1 MDEKKTMQYYTLEEI
16 AKNNGKDTD
25 RVWIIYKDSVYD
37 CTDYLDDVSSTIFF
51 SILSDYSLYINL

>member
-1 MDEKKTMQYYTLEEI
+1 MEESVKYFTLEEI

-37 CTDYLDDVSSTIFF
+37 VTEYIDDVST
-51 SILSDYSLYINL
+51 NKE